1 MEGQIPETVKAER
14 MRRLIAVGDELAR
27 QYRERFLDKSVP
39 VLLEDQAPDGSMTG
53 YTPEYIHVLVE
64 GGKSGQVVNVRL
76 ESLTEEG
83 MCGTLVE

>member
-1 MEGQIPETVKAER
+1 
-14 MRRLIAVGDELAR
+14 
-27 QYRERFLDKSVP
+27 
-39 VLLEDQAPDGSMTG
+39 MTG

-64 GGKSGQVVNVRL
+64 GGESGQVVNVRL